1 MRKIHFFESHD
12 SGSFPLRFSD
22 FQILRYT
29 HAMKKDYKTHSMIQI
44 GGANILIL
52 CGSENSVVVKA
63 KEDQKAP
70 GTLEM
75 EAQRF
80 MTHQLR

>member
-1 MRKIHFFESHD
+1 
-12 SGSFPLRFSD
+12 
-22 FQILRYT
+22 
-29 HAMKKDYKTHSMIQI
+29 MKKDYKTHSMIQI
-44 GGANILIL
+44 GGANILTL

-70 GTLEM
+70 GTLEI